1 MPPVNKVRHT
11 ARALIINPHD
21 EVLLLSVQLP
31 WLEGPTWTM
40 PGGGIE
46 AGESAE
52 ICARREIEEET
63 GYRHAGELVPAW
75 QANIEFEFENKQF
88 AVFEQ
93 YFVARVEHRFKPSMA
108 SMLDYE
114 KDFSLE
120 LKWLGFDELIETSQH
135 FSPRQIPEMIRH
147 IQEDRLPDTPISLS
161 NPMPDN
167 YRLG

>member
-1 MPPVNKVRHT
+1 MPTTTKVRHT

-31 WLEGPTWTM
+31 WLDGPTWTM

-52 ICARREIEEET
+52 ICARREIQEET
-63 GYRHAGELVPAW
+63 GYRHVGELVPAW
-75 QANIEFEFENKQF
+75 QADIEFRFEDKHF

-93 YFVARVEHRFKPSMA
+93 YFVARVDHRFKPSMA
-108 SMLDYE
+108 AMLDYE

-120 LKWLGFDELIETSQH
+120 LRWLGFEDLMDKKQH
-135 FSPRQIPEMIRH
+135 FSPRQIPEMVRH
-147 IQEDRLPDTPISLS
+147 IKEDRLPDPPKVLS
-161 NPMPDN
+161 DPMPGN
-167 YRLG
+167 YRSP